1 MGGKLDCHRTKGV
14 TRMGQWEVNQIVTEQ
29 RVQLGWTNG
38 SQIRLSQNK
47 GVARM
52 GQEVNQIVREQRCN
66 QDGPIGGKLDCHR
79 TKGVTKMGQWEVN
92 QIVTEQKV

>member
-1 MGGKLDCHRTKGV
+1 MGVNQIINWANRRIHRTKGA
-14 TRMGQWEVNQIVTEQ
+14 TRMD
-29 RVQLGWTNG
+29 NG

-52 GQEVNQIVREQRCN
+52 GQQEVNQIVREQRCN
-66 QDGPIGGKLDCHR
+66 QNGPIGGKLDCHR